1 MTPVVATV
9 LQYCD
14 INSSYFESLLQG
26 QTVHSGE
33 LLEHHKATNYQ
44 SYYYS
49 KYIPVIKVIRLAACV
64 EQMIS
69 DVVQH
74 LDRPLQVFV
83 TMTSF

>member
-9 LQYCD
+9 LHYCD

-26 QTVHSGE
+26 QTVPSG
-33 LLEHHKATNYQ
+33 AADRYYSY

-49 KYIPVIKVIRLAACV
+49 KYIIKVIRLAACV

-74 LDRPLQVFV
+74 LDRPL
-83 TMTSF
+83 